1 MLYRFLCPRL
11 DGSVIDVAI
20 EADDLQAA
28 VDDFADNHWQTEMSG
43 TFAVW
48 CSVRRSEA
56 DVPRARPAHAAEP
69 GLRGLIS
76 QIPNVMPPI
85 QPACRSA
92 STGQQ
97 GVHHDATTSRA
108 CRAE

>member
-48 CSVRRSEA
+48 SGQRLA
-56 DVPRARPAHAAEP
+56 AR
-69 GLRGLIS
+69 
-76 QIPNVMPPI
+76 VMPCWNA
-85 QPACRSA
+85 ACGEVRPMYQEFDPPRPQSL
-92 STGQQ
+92 
-97 GVHHDATTSRA
+97 A
-108 CRAE
+108 CGD